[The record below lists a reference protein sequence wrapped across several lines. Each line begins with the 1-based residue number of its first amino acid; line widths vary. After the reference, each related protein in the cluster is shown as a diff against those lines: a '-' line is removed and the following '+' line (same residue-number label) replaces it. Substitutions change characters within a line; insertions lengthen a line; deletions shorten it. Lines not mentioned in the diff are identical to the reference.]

1 MRSTGQPKLDA
12 HTIAAL
18 KQWKA
23 KPRSVRTLRLPI
35 TFESGLLRCIGERS
49 VCSFSSDSHHVHA
62 IANKSRNGNSQ
73 NGDTKIAAQS
83 VEAAEDAGLR
93 YVSDD
98 QLGFSRRRKGEEF
111 EYFDAKGKPIDDEQ
125 RLLRIK
131 RLAIPPAWTD
141 VWICP
146 SPNGHIQATGRDAR
160 RRKQYRY
167 HERWRE
173 IRDEN
178 KYDRLIN
185 FGKALPKIRRRLKKD
200 LVLSGLPRE
209 KVLATIVQLLERSFI
224 RVGNEEYARENKSF
238 GLTTMQDR
246 HVDVKG
252 SKLRFRFRGKSGR
265 QHEVDVTDRRI
276 ARIISK
282 LQDLPGQSLFQY
294 LDDEGS
300 VRDITSQDV
309 NEYLREIT
317 DEDFTAKD
325 FRTWAGTVLAAIG
338 LRAAGEFETKKQ
350 AKANIKN
357 AIGAVAKVLGNTPAI
372 CRQCYIHPVV
382 LEAYLNGN
390 SVNGL
395 KAKTGET
402 FEGKGIDL
410 GSAQAAVL
418 KLLQAGL

>member
-1 MRSTGQPKLDA
+1 VY
-12 HTIAAL
+12 AL
-18 KQWKA
+18 A
-23 KPRSVRTLRLPI
+23 KRP
-35 TFESGLLRCIGERS
+35 
-49 VCSFSSDSHHVHA
+49 
-62 IANKSRNGNSQ
+62 RNGNKI
-73 NGDTKIAAQS
+73 NADTTVLAES

-93 YVSDD
+93 YVSDE
-98 QLGFSRRRKGEEF
+98 QPGFSRQRKGEEF
-111 EYFDAKGKPIDDEQ
+111 EYLDQKGKPIRDEQ

-131 RLAIPPAWTD
+131 RLAIPPAWSD

-178 KYDRLIN
+178 KYDRLVN
-185 FGKALPKIRRRLKKD
+185 FGKALPKIRRRLEKD
-200 LVLSGLPRE
+200 LARSGLPRE

-265 QHEVDVTDRRI
+265 EHEVDVTDRRL
-276 ARIISK
+276 ARIVLK
-282 LQDLPGQSLFQY
+282 LQDLPGQNLFQY
-294 LDDEGS
+294 LDDERN

-309 NEYLREIT
+309 NEYLRKIT
-317 DEDFTAKD
+317 GEDFTAKD
-325 FRTWAGTVLAAIG
+325 FRTWAGTVLAAIA
-338 LRAAGEFETKKQ
+338 LRAAGEFATKKQ
-350 AKANIKN
+350 AKVNIKN

-372 CRQCYIHPVV
+372 CRQCYIHPIV
-382 LEAYLNGN
+382 LETYLKGN
-390 SVNGL
+390 PIDGL
-395 KAKTGET
+395 KQGTAKE
-402 FEGKGIDL
+402 L
-410 GSAQAAVL
+410 AQAAVL
-418 KLLQAGL
+418 KLLQGGLSEKAA

>member
-1 MRSTGQPKLDA
+1 MNGDQ
-12 HTIAAL
+12 
-18 KQWKA
+18 
-23 KPRSVRTLRLPI
+23 
-35 TFESGLLRCIGERS
+35 RS
-49 VCSFSSDSHHVHA
+49 VCALLSESDHVNAFAKKRHGKRQ
-62 IANKSRNGNSQ
+62 IS
-73 NGDTKIAAQS
+73 DTKIAAES

-93 YVSDD
+93 YVSDEEP
-98 QLGFSRRRKGEEF
+98 GFWRRRKGDNF
-111 EYFDAKGKPIDDEQ
+111 EYFDTKGKPIRDEQ

-131 RLAIPPAWTD
+131 RLAIPPAWSD

-160 RRKQYRY
+160 GRKQYRY

-178 KYDRLIN
+178 KYDRLVN
-185 FGKALPKIRRRLKKD
+185 SGKALPKIRRRLKKD

-276 ARIISK
+276 ARIVSK

-294 LDDEGS
+294 IDDEGD

-317 DEDFTAKD
+317 GEGFTAKD
-325 FRTWAGTVLAAIG
+325 FRTWAGTVLAAIA
-338 LRAAGEFETKKQ
+338 LRVAGEFETKKQ
-350 AKANIKN
+350 AKAKIRN
-357 AIGAVAKVLGNTPAI
+357 AISAVGEIIGNTKAV
-372 CRQCYIHPVV
+372 CRRCYIHPAIVK
-382 LEAYLNGN
+382 AYLNGN
-390 SVNGL
+390 SVNCF
-395 KAKTGET
+395 KPRSPEVEKR
-402 FEGKGIDL
+402 GIDFA
-410 GSAQAAVL
+410 STEAAVL
-418 KLLQAGL
+418 KLLQAGSSKSDA

>member
-1 MRSTGQPKLDA
+1 M
-12 HTIAAL
+12 
-18 KQWKA
+18 
-23 KPRSVRTLRLPI
+23 
-35 TFESGLLRCIGERS
+35 
-49 VCSFSSDSHHVHA
+49 HA
-62 IANKSRNGNSQ
+62 SANKCHNGN
-73 NGDTKIAAQS
+73 NVNADTTVLAES

-93 YVSDD
+93 YVSDE
-98 QLGFSRRRKGEEF
+98 QPGFSRQRKREEF
-111 EYFDAKGKPIDDEQ
+111 EYFDTKGKPIRDEQ

-131 RLAIPPAWTD
+131 RLAIPPAWTE

-173 IRDEN
+173 IRNEN

-200 LVLSGLPRE
+200 LALSGLPRE
-209 KVLATIVQLLERSFI
+209 KVLATIVQLLEWSLI

-265 QHEVDVTDRRI
+265 QHEVDVTDRRVAKI
-276 ARIISK
+276 VLK
-282 LQDLPGQSLFQY
+282 LQDLPGQDLFQY
-294 LDDEGS
+294 VDDEG
-300 VRDITSQDV
+300 DPHNITSQDV

-317 DEDFTAKD
+317 GEDFTAKD
-325 FRTWAGTVLAAIG
+325 FRTWAGTVLAAIA
-338 LRAAGEFETKKQ
+338 LSAAGEFETKRQ

-357 AIGAVAKVLGNTPAI
+357 AIEAVAKILGNTPAI
-372 CRQCYIHPVV
+372 CRKSYVPASLVSAFEEGRLHRRASRPRT
-382 LEAYLNGN
+382 AASG
-390 SVNGL
+390 
-395 KAKTGET
+395 TGSC
-402 FEGKGIDL
+402 GCCP
-410 GSAQAAVL
+410 SWACAAC
-418 KLLQAGL
+418 ACSPGC